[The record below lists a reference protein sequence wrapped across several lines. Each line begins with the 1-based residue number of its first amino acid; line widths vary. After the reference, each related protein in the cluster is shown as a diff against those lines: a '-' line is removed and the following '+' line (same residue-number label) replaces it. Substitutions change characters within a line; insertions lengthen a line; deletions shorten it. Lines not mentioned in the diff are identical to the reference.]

1 LKQFSQISS
10 LLDLRN
16 HHLLFKEQC
25 CILFLLRPLV
35 STASLPSTLRSRTVY
50 RIVPPTLVL
59 SDPLLPCLQQLHQLD
74 AFFSITSTTSIT
86 MSEAP
91 VHQTPAVDPAMVE
104 PTTKVTETSTD
115 AVPSTEAPVV
125 DSTKAENE
133 ITPVGGV
140 TALPSTTEAA
150 TEAEAAPVTEGILG
164 YKGPGLIK

>member
-1 LKQFSQISS
+1 
-10 LLDLRN
+10 
-16 HHLLFKEQC
+16 
-25 CILFLLRPLV
+25 
-35 STASLPSTLRSRTVY
+35 
-50 RIVPPTLVL
+50 
-59 SDPLLPCLQQLHQLD
+59 
-74 AFFSITSTTSIT
+74 

-115 AVPSTEAPVV
+115 AVPSNEAPVV

-140 TALPSTTEAA
+140 TALPSTAEAATEAA

>member
-1 LKQFSQISS
+1 
-10 LLDLRN
+10 
-16 HHLLFKEQC
+16 
-25 CILFLLRPLV
+25 
-35 STASLPSTLRSRTVY
+35 
-50 RIVPPTLVL
+50 
-59 SDPLLPCLQQLHQLD
+59 
-74 AFFSITSTTSIT
+74 